1 MVNEVTKVATP
12 SGGLYPAEWLAAEAE
27 RLEREHDAIERA
39 TARLGE
45 WIQTL
50 TGEASALN
58 DEHMRLLEE
67 VDRVVARKRAH
78 VKRVEA
84 EYSEPFNFLMGRS
97 FLNDQAKADL
107 LCEADLYDASKAV
120 EGVVRYHE
128 RRRKKEA
135 RLRRAQRGTQ
145 RGGSG

>member
-12 SGGLYPAEWLAAEAE
+12 SGGLYPAERLAAEAE

-78 VKRVEA
+78 MKRVEA
-84 EYSEPFNFLMGRS
+84 EYSEPFDFLMVRS

-120 EGVVRYHE
+120 EGVVRYHK
-128 RRRKKEA
+128 RRRKEEA

-145 RGGSG
+145 RGASG

>member
-1 MVNEVTKVATP
+1 MVNEVTKVATTP
-12 SGGLYPAEWLAAEAE
+12 LNPNPAEWFAGEAE

-50 TGEASALN
+50 TSEASALN

-84 EYSEPFNFLMGRS
+84 EYSKPFDFFIIRS
-97 FLNDQAKADL
+97 SLNDQAKADL
-107 LCEADLYDASKAV
+107 LCEADLYEASEAV
-120 EGVVRYHE
+120 EGVFRDHK

-135 RLRRAQRGTQ
+135 RSRRAQLRTQ
-145 RGGSG
+145 

>member
-50 TGEASALN
+50 TSEASALN

-67 VDRVVARKRAH
+67 VDRVVARRRAH
-78 VKRVEA
+78 VKRVDIWNLSTSSWA
-84 EYSEPFNFLMGRS
+84 GASLTTRPRPTFSVRPTCTT
-97 FLNDQAKADL
+97 L
-107 LCEADLYDASKAV
+107 LRLSKALS
-120 EGVVRYHE
+120 GTTRNGAK
-128 RRRKKEA
+128 RK
-135 RLRRAQRGTQ
+135 RG
-145 RGGSG
+145 